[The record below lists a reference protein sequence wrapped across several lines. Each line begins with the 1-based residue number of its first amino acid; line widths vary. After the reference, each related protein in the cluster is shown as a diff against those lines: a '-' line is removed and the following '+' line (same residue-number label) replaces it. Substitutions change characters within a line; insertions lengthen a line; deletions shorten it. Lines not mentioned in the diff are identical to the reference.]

1 MRLAVILVPAPA
13 LVLAACA
20 SGANTAAEGS
30 SMPASGT
37 PALACE
43 DRGLAPG
50 TAEYDRCVAAERRR
64 QNAATEGVVDT
75 LFRNATGPTFR

>member
-1 MRLAVILVPAPA
+1 MRVAVILVPALAP
-13 LVLAACA
+13 LLAACA
-20 SGANTAAEGS
+20 SGADTAAEGS
-30 SMPASGT
+30 STPAPGMPA
-37 PALACE
+37 LVCE

-64 QNAATEGVVDT
+64 ENAATEGVVDT